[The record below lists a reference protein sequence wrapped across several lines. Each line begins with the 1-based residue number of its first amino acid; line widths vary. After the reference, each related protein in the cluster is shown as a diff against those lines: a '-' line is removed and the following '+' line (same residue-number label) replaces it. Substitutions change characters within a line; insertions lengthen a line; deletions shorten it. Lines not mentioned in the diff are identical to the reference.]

1 MGKTQDLIVARGLRK
16 YYPLSRDA
24 FSPAKGVVKAV
35 DGVNLFIQEG
45 ETLGLVGESG
55 CGKSTMGR
63 LLLRL
68 EDATAGN
75 IYFAGEKIGGLH
87 GKSLRQLRRKVQII
101 FQDPYSSLNP
111 RKRVKQ
117 IVEEPLII
125 HRVFEGRRER
135 EKEVRRLLKAVELEE
150 DYLYR
155 YPHEFSGGQ
164 RQRVGIAR
172 ALALRPQFIVADEP
186 VSALDV
192 SIQAQIL
199 NLLKKL
205 QAKFRLTYLF
215 ISHDLSVVSY
225 ISQRVAVMYLGRIVE
240 VASRDEIY
248 QRPLHPYTQILL
260 KSIPQP
266 DPTRRVGASPTIG
279 EVPSLFFT
287 PEGCPF
293 VVRCPQARKDCRRQA
308 PPLTEVS
315 TGHFVACLEV

>member
-1 MGKTQDLIVARGLRK
+1 MHEANGLIVARGLKK
-16 YYPLSRDA
+16 Y
-24 FSPAKGVVKAV
+24 FSLYRGPFAPATGVVKAV
-35 DGVNLFIQEG
+35 DGVNLSIKEG

-55 CGKSTMGR
+55 CGKSTLGR

-68 EDATAGN
+68 EDPTEGD
-75 IYFAGEKIGGLH
+75 ISFDGEAISTLQ
-87 GKSLRQLRRKVQII
+87 GKQLRQLRKKAQIV

-125 HRVFEGRRER
+125 HHMFKSKRER
-135 EKEVRRLLKAVELEE
+135 EKEVRRLLASVELEE

-172 ALALRPQFIVADEP
+172 ALALRPKFVVADEP

-199 NLLKKL
+199 RLLQEL
-205 QAKFRLTYLF
+205 QDTFHLTYLF
-215 ISHDLSVVSY
+215 ISHDLGVVGY

-240 VASRDEIY
+240 LASREEIY
-248 QRPLHPYTQILL
+248 QRPLHPYTQVLL
-260 KSIPQP
+260 KAIPQP
-266 DPTRRVGASPTIG
+266 DPGRRRITSPLAG
-279 EVPSLFFT
+279 ELTSIFSPPV
-287 PEGCPF
+287 GCPF
-293 VVRCPQARKDCRRQA
+293 VTRCPQARKACRTQDPA
-308 PPLTEVS
+308 LKEVS
-315 TGHFVACLEV
+315 SGHFVSCFKV